1 MIVQFKYG
9 KKLIDLSLNDHTD
22 VAFVSPDY
30 LDIPLLENIDINF
43 FPLHNSINSKNKNP
57 KLLKVGIA
65 INDKTRPV
73 PYPKLI
79 PVLIKELINLG
90 VQTNNISFFVANGTH
105 VPDYDLSYLSLS
117 EDITQNYCFHQHDS
131 RNTSNLIELGRTQ
144 FDNPVLINR
153 QFFEQDIKIS
163 VGNIE
168 PHHFAGYSGGS
179 KTVSIGLA
187 GHETIT
193 RNHKL
198 LLDPYSIA
206 CEYDKN
212 KVRQE
217 IEEIGDLV
225 ELDLSL
231 NCIQTSD
238 LKIMKVFF
246 DKPRLVMKKA
256 IPFINQIYTIEVN
269 EKFDVVIASA
279 GGNPKDINFYQAQK
293 ACSNASKLLNKN
305 GKLLL
310 IAECR
315 EGVGSTQYLNYVRN
329 FSNPEDVIKNFEVA
343 PFVIGNHKA
352 YLMAK
357 IQIKNDVFLFSTI
370 NDEIVKQLLIKPIQ
384 NPNNFISELIP
395 TANTHVA
402 IMPNAVTTIPLTIE
416 VDDE

>member
-1 MIVQFKYG
+1 MNIQLKFGNKLVELIVDDQTDVTYITPNY
-9 KKLIDLSLNDHTD
+9 LDTPLLNDFD
-22 VAFVSPDY
+22 IDY
-30 LDIPLLENIDINF
+30 TPLYK
-43 FPLHNSINSKNKNP
+43 SINSKEKNP
-57 KLLKVGIA
+57 NLLKVGIA

-79 PVLIKELINLG
+79 PGLIEQLTNFGILP
-90 VQTNNISFFVANGTH
+90 NNISFFIANGTH

-117 EDITQNYCFHQHDS
+117 RNFTDSYCFHQHDS
-131 RNTSNLIELGRTQ
+131 RNASNLIELGRTQ
-144 FDNPVLINR
+144 YDNPVLINR
-153 QFFEQDIKIS
+153 LFYNQDLKIS

-193 RNHKL
+193 CNHKL
-198 LLDPYSIA
+198 LLDPNSVA

-225 ELDLSL
+225 KLDLSL

-238 LKIMKVFF
+238 LKIIKVYF
-246 DKPRLVMKKA
+246 DHPHQVMEKA
-256 IPFINQIYTIEVN
+256 IPFINQIYTTEIN
-269 EKFDVVIASA
+269 RKFDVVIASA
-279 GGNPKDINFYQAQK
+279 GGHPKDINFYQAQK

-305 GKLLL
+305 GKLFL

-315 EGVGSTQYLNYVRN
+315 EGVGSSQYLNYVRN
-329 FSNPEDVIKNFEVA
+329 FSNPEDVIKSFEDA
-343 PFVIGNHKA
+343 PFIIGNHKA

-357 IQIKNDVFLFSTI
+357 IQTDNEVYLFSNI
-370 NDEIVKQLLIKPIQ
+370 NREIVKQLLINPIE
-384 NPNNFISELIP
+384 NPNTFISELIP
-395 TANTHVA
+395 TANTQVA
-402 IMPNAVTTIPLTIE
+402 IMPNAVTTIPRMREIDNE
-416 VDDE
+416 